1 MFNWATLPV
10 SGFAIRLAIVFSAFF
25 CTIGLPVSAVTFNP
39 ETEPVQC
46 IVAASAGSL
55 VIVLVTVI
63 RLYLGWSHVG
73 DRLLSATVIY
83 EETGW
88 YDGQV
93 NSNDYFSFFLGTL
106 CFFGK
111 PFEVFYVFSSLHGR
125 YVLMY

>member
-10 SGFAIRLAIVFSAFF
+10 PQFVTRLALVFFAFF
-25 CTIGLPVSAVTFNP
+25 FAIGLPVSAVTFNP

-46 IVAASAGSL
+46 VVAASAGSL

-73 DRLLSATVIY
+73 DRLLSATVVY

-93 NSNDYFSFFLGTL
+93 GSNYCDFVSFRN
-106 CFFGK
+106 C
-111 PFEVFYVFSSLHGR
+111 SSDFRISAIGLPAH
-125 YVLMY
+125 